1 MLLIPYAGEEVSKM
15 SNQEKV
21 SYKTPAILDGCKLI
35 DQKLKEIR
43 AAVEAMPD
51 CTIKK
56 SLLTSSEAY
65 EKKINSVVKKEAIQK
80 AMSAIRKNPE
90 KFIASLPDDVKAAFA
105 SSDETAADIAGAE
118 HVSKPQK
125 QKGRK

>member
-1 MLLIPYAGEEVSKM
+1 M
-15 SNQEKV
+15 SNKEKV
-21 SYKTPAILDGCKLI
+21 SYKTPAILDGCKTI
-35 DQKLKEIR
+35 EQNLKTIR
-43 AAVEAMPD
+43 AVVEAMPD

-105 SSDETAADIAGAE
+105 SSDEKIADVIDADAVGAN
-118 HVSKPQK
+118 VPKSQK